1 MEDYLRK
8 AAIWPGAPVIDDPG
22 GLLGEKVNRLYMFS
36 HEPINR
42 YCKRG
47 DFSRKAFTA
56 ALLGE
61 LEEENDWAFLS
72 RRKEKWKNGKESM
85 PQLFILWYNRPILM
99 YGGQVNEGL

>member
-1 MEDYLRK
+1 MEDYLRR
-8 AAIWPGAPVIDDPG
+8 AAIWPGAPVIDDPE

-36 HEPINR
+36 HESINR

-47 DFSRKAFTA
+47 DFFQEGLYGGSS
-56 ALLGE
+56 G
-61 LEEENDWAFLS
+61 AFLS